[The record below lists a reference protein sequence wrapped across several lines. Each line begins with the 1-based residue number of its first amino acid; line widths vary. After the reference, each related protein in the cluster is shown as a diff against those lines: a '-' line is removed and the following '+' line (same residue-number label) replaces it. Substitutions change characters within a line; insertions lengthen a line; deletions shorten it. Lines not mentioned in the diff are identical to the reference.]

1 MMRTCGDPETET
13 TSSAR
18 CDWSEDD
25 ENHGNHISQQVAY
38 FTHRHIIYCL
48 APFFKVNSTV
58 ATILVSRWLI
68 SHTDILSYMTL
79 HYFSINSTVATIL
92 ISRWPILYIKHII
105 YGLTPFFKVPCM

>member
-38 FTHRHIIYCL
+38 FTYRHIIYCL
-48 APFFKVNSTV
+48 APFFKVNSTL

-68 SHTDILSYMTL
+68 SQTDILYNSL
-79 HYFSINSTVATIL
+79 HHKSKLMQPLQPYYSADALFHTHTYYIL
-92 ISRWPILYIKHII
+92 SCNVVQ
-105 YGLTPFFKVPCM
+105 GEFN

>member
-38 FTHRHIIYCL
+38 FTYRHIIYCL

-68 SHTDILSYMTL
+68 SHTDILYIVCTIFQGEFNHGNHISQQVAYFTYR
-79 HYFSINSTVATIL
+79 HY
-92 ISRWPILYIKHII
+92 HI
-105 YGLTPFFKVPCM
+105 